1 MQIKFTY
8 LFSNKQA
15 KLFGICLEQLACDF
29 LWQQ

>member
-1 MQIKFTY
+1 VKFTY

-29 LWQQ
+29 L